1 MGDEFIRTRRKQNAA
16 SVRQIQIKILIIWLW
31 RAYREDEEADDEE
44 GLCAF
49 TPRYVSAPH
58 RDANAL
64 AEQHETHRAHRH
76 CASDN
81 QRVEVV

>member
-49 TPRYVSAPH
+49 TPRYVSAPQT
-58 RDANAL
+58 DANKFAKKREHGGPNGYK
-64 AEQHETHRAHRH
+64 AREHQ
-76 CASDN
+76 C
-81 QRVEVV
+81 VEVV